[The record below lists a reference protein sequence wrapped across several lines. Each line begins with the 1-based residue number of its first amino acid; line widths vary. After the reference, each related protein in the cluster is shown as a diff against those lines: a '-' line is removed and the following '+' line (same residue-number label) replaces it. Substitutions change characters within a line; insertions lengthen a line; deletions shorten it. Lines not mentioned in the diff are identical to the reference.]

1 MPDVGMQVEYAENA
15 NKITVKTFRNR
26 KLVTVVTTEKRTGI
40 TITEVYKEGVRKP
53 IERYV
58 YNQI

>member
-1 MPDVGMQVEYAENA
+1 MPNVGMQVEYAEDA

-26 KLVTVVTTEKRTGI
+26 KLVTVVITEKRTGL
-40 TITEVYKEGVRKP
+40 TTTEVYKEGVHNP

-58 YNQI
+58 YNRI